1 MSKKKKSCCCDCCN
15 CCLNSYYPYYG
26 YNNCGCNNYGY
37 GNNSG
42 FFGGCNNGCWEA
54 ILFWLIA
61 CGAGILNTSS
71 ILIILLFILYGWS
84 CGGSCGNNGS
94 NIGFLW

>member
-1 MSKKKKSCCCDCCN
+1 MSKKKKSCCCDCCD
-15 CCLNSYYPYYG
+15 CCCNSYYPYYG

-37 GNNSG
+37 NNYGYGNNSG
-42 FFGGCNNGCWEA
+42 VFGGCNNGCWEA

-71 ILIILLFILYGWS
+71 ILIILLL
-84 CGGSCGNNGS
+84 
-94 NIGFLW
+94 